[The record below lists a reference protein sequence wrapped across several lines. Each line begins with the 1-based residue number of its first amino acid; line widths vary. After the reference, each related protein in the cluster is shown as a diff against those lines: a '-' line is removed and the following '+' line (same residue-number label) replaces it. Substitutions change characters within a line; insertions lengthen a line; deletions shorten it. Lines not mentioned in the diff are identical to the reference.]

1 VSADQAQAPPSPVA
15 PFAPGDGMATI
26 VERNIEALRREAKQR
41 EAARGW
47 SERVADLITRFAGSM
62 AFVFIHLALFGVWIA
77 ANLGLLPLPQW
88 DPTFVMLG
96 MVASVEAIFLSTFIL
111 ISQNAMSRAAE
122 RRAELDLQ
130 VNLLAEHEVTKL
142 VEMVAAIGRKL
153 DAPAVEDPE
162 VREAAQ
168 DIRPEQVMRQI
179 DQGRED

>member
-1 VSADQAQAPPSPVA
+1 MSAAPSPVA
-15 PFAPGDGMATI
+15 SADP
-26 VERNIEALRREAKQR
+26 RNP
-41 EAARGW
+41 
-47 SERVADLITRFAGSM
+47 
-62 AFVFIHLALFGVWIA
+62 
-77 ANLGLLPLPQW
+77 LGLLPLLPRW

-111 ISQNAMSRAAE
+111 ISQNAMLRAAE

-130 VNLLAEHEVTKL
+130 VNRLAEHEVTKL
-142 VEMVAAIGRKL
+142 VEMLAAIARKL
-153 DAPAVEDPE
+153 DAPAVEDSE